1 MQINTIT
8 SDIDN
13 FILKLDP
20 KTKARVFRC
29 VELLEKY
36 EYKLGMP
43 YSRSLHDGLF
53 ELRIMGEKHVR
64 ILYCFNKNTIYLLN
78 IFIKKTNK
86 VSNREID
93 LAIKRRKILA

>member
-8 SDIDN
+8 SDIDD

-20 KTKARVFRC
+20 KTKARVLRC

-43 YSRSLHDGLF
+43 YSKSLHDGLF
-53 ELRIMGEKHVR
+53 
-64 ILYCFNKNTIYLLN
+64 
-78 IFIKKTNK
+78 
-86 VSNREID
+86 
-93 LAIKRRKILA
+93 